1 MNVILVRCGR
11 TADEEGRVRGPAA
24 QQRPLSPLG
33 RRAVRET
40 AAGLVSVLGTA
51 SLVGSSPLMA
61 AVETA
66 AIVAKAFDIQF
77 RELDQLDP
85 AGRPAELQAWI
96 GKNPAESSL
105 ILVGHEPSLSRFACR
120 LIAGK
125 GNFLSIKPAGACLV
139 EVQESPKGTVATLQ
153 WVMTPRQLRR
163 HAR

>member
-1 MNVILVRCGR
+1 
-11 TADEEGRVRGPAA
+11 VRGPAA
-24 QQRPLSPLG
+24 QQRPLSPQG

-51 SLVGSSPLMA
+51 SLVGTSPRMA

-77 RELDQLDP
+77 RELDQLKP
-85 AGRPAELQAWI
+85 AAPPVALQTWVA
-96 GKNPAESSL
+96 KHSPESSL
-105 ILVGHEPSLSRFACR
+105 ILVGHEPWLSRFACR

-139 EVQESPKGTVATLQ
+139 EVQTSPKGSVATLQ